1 MRAFPQFTSGTH
13 IYEACCTGAAVDLK
27 IMRHTVRKQQRKIL
41 KFADIVVFQHHH
53 RQVRPDLIPAGKR
66 ACVCPVIGTAGIVEA
81 MRIAA
86 DNGSV
91 NEIVSGIQKILRIGR
106 SGGAS
111 VEVPSYAIKAIFT
124 S

>member
-1 MRAFPQFTSGTH
+1 M
-13 IYEACCTGAAVDLK
+13 K

-91 NEIVSGIQKILRIGR
+91 NEIVSGIQKILRNR
-106 SGGAS
+106 TLRRRKRGGSFIRDQGHLYIVIQPACRAGA
-111 VEVPSYAIKAIFT
+111 VQEGTKV
-124 S
+124 